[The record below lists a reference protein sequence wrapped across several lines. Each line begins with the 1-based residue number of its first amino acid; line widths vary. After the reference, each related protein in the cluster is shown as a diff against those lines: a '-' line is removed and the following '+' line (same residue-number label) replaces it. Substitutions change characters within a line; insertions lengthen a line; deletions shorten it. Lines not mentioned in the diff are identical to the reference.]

1 MLDKL
6 KQLKQLKSLH
16 DAAKSERFEASKDG
30 VKIVINGNMQIEEL
44 VLNPE
49 LDTQRQAQV
58 VKECFNDAIR
68 NAQMG
73 MAQKLQSLNIGL

>member
-16 DAAKSERFEASKDG
+16 DAAKSERFEASRDG

-44 VLNPE
+44 ILNSE
-49 LDTQRQAQV
+49 LNIERQTQV

-73 MAQKLQSLNIGL
+73 MAQKLQGMNLGL

>member
-30 VKIVINGNMQIEEL
+30 VKIVINGNMEVEE
-44 VLNPE
+44 VTLNSE
-49 LDTQRQAQV
+49 LDLDRQSQV
-58 VKECFNDAIR
+58 VRECMNDAIR

-73 MAQKLQSLNIGL
+73 MASKLKDLNIGL

>member
-30 VKIVINGNMQIEEL
+30 VKIVINGNMQVEEL

-49 LDTQRQAQV
+49 LDIEQQTRV
-58 VKECFNDAIR
+58 VKECLNDAIR

-73 MAQKLQSLNIGL
+73 MAQKLQGMNIGL

>member
-30 VKIVINGNMQIEEL
+30 VKIVINGNMQVEDL

-49 LDTQRQAQV
+49 LNIEQQTRA
-58 VKECFNDAIR
+58 VKECLNDAIR

-73 MAQKLQSLNIGL
+73 MAQKLQGMNIGL